1 MNIKHRTSGTESG
14 PFHILPFSVKPHRQA
29 EYIRILIRRKCF
41 NPSADYHSLLN
52 ISAKQAEGFKNQ
64 ILQQG
69 PAMFLESRWK
79 VQPRGA
85 FPKSAIGEPNPGTE
99 FPIPAFGRP
108 KGSFAASSSTAR
120 GSPGQSPFLPRHTFK
135 IEVQLYRLEE

>member
-1 MNIKHRTSGTESG
+1 MTQ
-14 PFHILPFSVKPHRQA
+14 P
-29 EYIRILIRRKCF
+29 
-41 NPSADYHSLLN
+41 
-52 ISAKQAEGFKNQ
+52 
-64 ILQQG
+64 QG

-85 FPKSAIGEPNPGTE
+85 FPKPAIGEPNPGTE
-99 FPIPAFGRP
+99 IPIPAFGRP
-108 KGSFAASSSTAR
+108 KGSFAASSLTAR